1 MLDAIPDAESTVLK
15 EPTQTIS
22 EQFAEAGDWANQ
34 KFTTGPG
41 EYIEEPEFTYLTE
54 GFKTAQD
61 IMADLDDAP
70 LEDPVGEWGMDGD
83 EAMEAEFPDEGED
96 VEDPTDEGFKD
107 SQEDMEETDPLLEED
122 GEGEELDP
130 EDEDDSETGRVQS
143 RSQTLSLAIPLAP
156 GMMLQRPGPGQMLY
170 TVILSQLML

>member
-70 LEDPVGEWGMDGD
+70 LEDPVGDRKSTRLNSSH
-83 EAMEAEFPDEGED
+83 
-96 VEDPTDEGFKD
+96 V
-107 SQEDMEETDPLLEED
+107 
-122 GEGEELDP
+122 
-130 EDEDDSETGRVQS
+130 
-143 RSQTLSLAIPLAP
+143 
-156 GMMLQRPGPGQMLY
+156 RPARMP
-170 TVILSQLML
+170 SSA